1 MDDYIAA
8 CVDEIALEGPSGCT
22 LDRLWS
28 LVASKWQTDGPIDIE
43 QLALG
48 SNTKPF
54 TDMDEPLRNYVWP
67 FLLSDPQ
74 LSVRGDVEVSKD
86 DLMNMSQGD
95 IVGQY
100 GNRLQIAAS
109 VAARQFSLGITNVRI
124 SDVNANTLCI
134 IAKARNEG
142 VTQVELSK
150 LAKMDARNLFHQ
162 IKVLL
167 NHNLIEKIPVTIK
180 GTHTNLCILR
190 RFVKENEHYVSFQ
203 LSQQVAAIAAS
214 DQTIDDEVIQ
224 EQVQM
229 IMEERRTR
237 TSSSSRT
244 VAGGEPHVQ
253 CELIKHQITV
263 LLAGAK
269 GNVMLTSDIT
279 DVLASMGP
287 VIPRLDR
294 KMINRAMI
302 TLSDKGHVEIFL
314 TPVARGG
321 NSQEMGN
328 QRCLRLL
335 KVYSR
340 AAPAKSADGRSGYYL
355 SEEYRKKIASE
366 PEKNLVLGSG
376 AVRIDLPID
385 YQVYNIICLSGM
397 TGTTSTVIRRS
408 LSHLNPRVLERILK
422 KLSKPLSATADP
434 PVQSELEFQGRER
447 RFRYFSTENYRIV
460 KGTAVEN
467 ETRLTSLV
475 QSALAAYE
483 AFNGRAAVN
492 VVRPSARFATKNPGE
507 LVRKRKYS
515 RNAEEDEEEE
525 EGLGESDDDSEIVG
539 SYVNIDTPR
548 TLRTRKKDLNFAIF
562 APPEEEP
569 ETHDTDLEHVACSVC
584 KEGKDDD
591 LILLCDCCDEGTHTY
606 CSTPKLDKIP
616 DDDWFCSDECK
627 LKGKS
632 APPIQKKKARVELG
646 SDGEESDFDM
656 GGMADEAS
664 SEDEFEEDAA
674 DDSVQSLLQRS
685 SSSSTPL
692 HIFSKSLGPVI
703 KGENDFLQ
711 QSAVTANGEPNQ
723 TELPATT
730 PQKARQDVA
739 VPEQQT
745 RTVALVSNPSGLE
758 PSSIQ
763 NTQLTGNENVIFS
776 EAVTSAAKPAL
787 RADNTKTPG
796 AKKSAPGFDSV
807 ALTPNGS
814 EPKSARNAMHKGL
827 SSNAVK
833 REKILLQLL
842 DSQKIIEIN
851 NSTGKAIADIIEA
864 EGESSASRYS
874 IDRKTLAR
882 TAASMA
888 QRGLVKFLTMQVP
901 KLNGRAIQRQIL
913 LHISLSETGP
923 EVEQFKVQTG
933 ESTLS
938 LRQTCMPPAQPVQT
952 VETLERP
959 VDLHRRFLGGVD
971 NITPSVNNRRL
982 LFSGNDEADLNAI
995 ASADPYQFW
1004 LGAAQKY
1011 GYTLAKVIRSDEQ
1024 PREKGVFSAVDVYN
1038 YMTLDIFL
1046 RNVGVT
1052 AHHPE
1057 LDAYLGEG
1065 GDPEC
1070 CLKDLPEKLRFA
1082 ILSKTY
1088 KLKLAVIGFLDYLKM
1103 LDVVSP
1109 IGEEN
1114 SDITGGYS
1122 AFSMYQLNQ
1131 TVPIHDHRRTGSPL
1145 VKNMKIESRENVR
1158 QYWMQMEYLYRKLL
1172 QVTEG
1177 TGKPADQL
1185 HEETGDAT
1193 CEEANER
1200 SNESKEGQ
1208 GLPEEKPKKPKRK
1221 SPRAR
1226 HAVPPGSSAATT
1238 KMLMLLQPK
1247 NWQSSYLF
1255 TAEEIAVMES
1265 HIDRK
1270 RMVFPVDD
1278 NIKIKALGEQ
1288 FGVAPIHI
1296 KHYFYRVQSN
1306 YERRLLTLQERRVA
1320 RMKAL
1325 NKSGESLVVL
1335 AKNQKKVRELLSRSV
1350 TGPSVGQN
1358 NSAIAEED
1366 GDLVQSSEIS
1376 FPFPKQRTRRV
1387 WSTEDE
1393 ILVMHAYAITR
1404 YLAVS
1409 RDTRFSWKPV
1419 ASATNTPRE
1428 LCRRKIAVQLGS
1440 KLNEERI
1447 NFLIAEWPL
1456 MYEDAVKNGFLP
1468 EIPVAELQTINI
1480 DEHAK
1485 FYREKSNL
1493 LLRTDLFA
1501 SEPAPALNQTVLH
1514 LVATPAMME
1523 DVYNVYVFQGAHHKT
1538 SQLHLQLQE
1547 AETIRAKMSVLYS
1560 KSLPACVDDSNCLD
1574 HCLSFGR
1581 ISCPDLNVHKVISC
1595 AKSSMLTPAVRYDSE
1610 IAFNLLYQFPNEAIA
1625 RGLESL
1631 VTEGALVKSKSAVRD
1646 RHVPGR
1652 SATLSDK
1659 FLSTISGI
1667 LPARLIPQSRSAF
1680 DAIQSHAVHVWTPT
1694 PQLNNGIMCVLLD
1707 KATRGAIKLSP
1718 DFSLSADDPEIVMKP
1733 ISPLNRDDMEVSTP
1747 DFKSVDQ
1754 WHKDV
1759 HEETLKEKLLMQDNT
1774 ISDAQITEALSLMR
1788 SAHLDDCELTLV
1800 SQVGQRFPVYVSA
1813 IFAKSWMVQA
1823 NPIQTANVSSDLA
1836 PRSFPLRLWYDI
1848 HGNLIESALRACM
1861 ECVMSHIVEVPGLY
1875 EVTHFEHC
1883 FVCTLFE
1890 LFEQSTLRRLVH
1902 PVMSNI
1908 ELNDV
1913 LEMLIEKKACRRV
1926 CLLKPKPATSLMTAL
1941 LSSSTAATCG
1951 SVVLV

>member
-28 LVASKWQTDGPIDIE
+28 LVASKWQTDGPIDVE

-48 SNTKPF
+48 SNTTPF

-67 FLLSDPQ
+67 FLLSDSQ
-74 LSVRGDVEVSKD
+74 LSVRGDVEQVSKD

-95 IVGQY
+95 IVGRY

-109 VAARQFSLGITNVRI
+109 AAARQFSLGITNVRI

-134 IAKARNEG
+134 IAKARKEG

-190 RFVKENEHYVSFQ
+190 RFIKENEHYVSFQ

-214 DQTIDDEVIQ
+214 DQAIDDEVIQ

-244 VAGGEPHVQ
+244 VAGGEPHIQ

-328 QRCLRLL
+328 ERCLRLL
-335 KVYSR
+335 KIYSR

-355 SEEYRKKIASE
+355 SDEYRKKIASE
-366 PEKNLVLGSG
+366 PEKNLVLGNG

-385 YQVYNIICLSGM
+385 FQVYNIICLSGM

-408 LSHLNPRVLERILK
+408 LSNLNPRVLERILK

-447 RFRYFSTENYRIV
+447 RFRYFSTENYRII
-460 KGTAVEN
+460 KGTAVKN

-525 EGLGESDDDSEIVG
+525 EEGLGESDDDSEIVG
-539 SYVNIDTPR
+539 SSVNIDTPR

-569 ETHDTDLEHVACSVC
+569 ETQDSDLEHVACSVC

-606 CSTPKLDKIP
+606 CATPQLDKIP
-616 DDDWFCSDECK
+616 EGDWFCSDECI
-627 LKGKS
+627 LKGKP
-632 APPIQKKKARVELG
+632 APQIQKKKARVELG

-656 GGMADEAS
+656 GGIAEEAS
-664 SEDEFEEDAA
+664 SEDEFDEDAR
-674 DDSVQSLLQRS
+674 DDSVQPLLQRS
-685 SSSSTPL
+685 SSSSSTPL
-692 HIFSKSLGPVI
+692 PIFSKSLAPVDVI
-703 KGENDFLQ
+703 KGENDPLQ
-711 QSAVTANGEPNQ
+711 QLAVTADGEPNQ
-723 TELPATT
+723 TELAAATL
-730 PQKARQDVA
+730 QKDRQDTA
-739 VPEQQT
+739 VPDQQT
-745 RTVALVSNPSGLE
+745 RTIARVSNPSGLE

-763 NTQLTGNENVIFS
+763 NAQLTGNDDVIFA
-776 EAVTSAAKPAL
+776 EAVASAAKPAL

-796 AKKSAPGFDSV
+796 AKKSAPGSLIVVDSV

-814 EPKSARNAMHKGL
+814 EVKSSRSTMHKGL

-888 QRGLVKFLTMQVP
+888 QRGLAKFLTMQVP

-938 LRQTCMPPAQPVQT
+938 LRQTYMPPSQPIQT

-959 VDLHRRFLGGVD
+959 LDLHRRFLGGVE

-982 LFSGNDEADLNAI
+982 LFSGNDEADLDAI
-995 ASADPYQFW
+995 ASADPYRFW

-1011 GYTLAKVIRSDEQ
+1011 GYTLAKVIRLRSFHEWLFTQFYANFADIQSDEQ
-1024 PREKGVFSAVDVYN
+1024 PREKGTFSAVDVYN

-1046 RNVGVT
+1046 KNVGVT

-1103 LDVVSP
+1103 LDIVSP

-1114 SDITGGYS
+1114 SDIAGGYS
-1122 AFSMYQLNQ
+1122 AFNMYRLNQ
-1131 TVPIHDHRRTGSPL
+1131 TVSIHDHRRTGSPL

-1177 TGKPADQL
+1177 AGRPAEQL
-1185 HEETGDAT
+1185 QEATDDAT
-1193 CEEANER
+1193 NEEANER
-1200 SNESKEGQ
+1200 SNESKEWQ
-1208 GLPEEKPKKPKRK
+1208 GLPEEKPKKRKRK

-1226 HAVPPGSSAATT
+1226 HAVPPGSSAAIA

-1255 TAEEIAVMES
+1255 TPEEITVMES

-1358 NSAIAEED
+1358 NSAISEQE
-1366 GDLVQSSEIS
+1366 GDLVQSSDMS

-1456 MYEDAVKNGFLP
+1456 MYQDAVKDGFLP

-1493 LLRTDLFA
+1493 LLRTASFA

-1523 DVYNVYVFQGAHHKT
+1523 DVYNVYAFQGAHHKT

-1547 AETIRAKMSVLYS
+1547 AETIRAKMSALYS
-1560 KSLPACVDDSNCLD
+1560 KSLAACVDDNDCLD

-1680 DAIQSHAVHVWTPT
+1680 DAIQSHAVHVWAPI

-1707 KATRGAIKLSP
+1707 KATCGAIKLSP

-1733 ISPLNRDDMEVSTP
+1733 ISTLNRDDMEVSTP

-1759 HEETLKEKLLMQDNT
+1759 HEETLKVVDRLQEHSEQEKLLMQDNT
-1774 ISDAQITEALSLMR
+1774 ISDAQITEALRLMR
-1788 SAHLDDCELTLV
+1788 STHLDDCELTLV

-1813 IFAKSWMVQA
+1813 SFAKSWMVQA
-1823 NPIQTANVSSDLA
+1823 NPVQTANMSSDLV
-1836 PRSFPLRLWYDI
+1836 PKSFPLRLWYDI

-1875 EVTHFEHC
+1875 E
-1883 FVCTLFE
+1883 
-1890 LFEQSTLRRLVH
+1890 STLRRLVH

-1908 ELNDV
+1908 ELNDGQ
-1913 LEMLIEKKACRRV
+1913 C
-1926 CLLKPKPATSLMTAL
+1926 
-1941 LSSSTAATCG
+1941 
-1951 SVVLV
+1951 

>member
-28 LVASKWQTDGPIDIE
+28 LVASKWQTDGPIDVE
-43 QLALG
+43 QLASG
-48 SNTKPF
+48 SNTTPF

-67 FLLSDPQ
+67 FLLSDSQ

-95 IVGQY
+95 IVGRY

-109 VAARQFSLGITNVRI
+109 VAARQFSMGITNVRI

-134 IAKARNEG
+134 IAKARKEG

-167 NHNLIEKIPVTIK
+167 NHNLIDKIPVTIK

-203 LSQQVAAIAAS
+203 LSQQVAATAVS
-214 DQTIDDEVIQ
+214 DQAIIDDAIIQ

-229 IMEERRTR
+229 LMEERRSR

-244 VAGGEPHVQ
+244 VAGGEGHVQ

-279 DVLASMGP
+279 DILAM
-287 VIPRLDR
+287 IPRLDR

-302 TLSDKGHVEIFL
+302 TLSDKGYVEIFL
-314 TPVARGG
+314 TPVAKGG

-328 QRCLRLL
+328 ERCLRLL
-335 KVYSR
+335 KIYSR

-355 SEEYRKKIASE
+355 SDEYRKKMASE

-376 AVRIDLPID
+376 AVRIDLPVD
-385 YQVYNIICLSGM
+385 YQVYDIICLSGM

-447 RFRYFSTENYRIV
+447 RFRYFSTENYRII
-460 KGTAVEN
+460 KGTSVEN

-492 VVRPSARFATKNPGE
+492 VVRPSARFATKHPGE
-507 LVRKRKYS
+507 LVRKRKYG

-525 EGLGESDDDSEIVG
+525 EGLGESDDDSEVVG
-539 SYVNIDTPR
+539 SNVNIDTPR

-569 ETHDTDLEHVACSVC
+569 EAHDSDLEHVACSVC

-606 CSTPKLDKIP
+606 CATPQLDKIP
-616 DDDWFCSDECK
+616 EDDWFCSDECK
-627 LKGKS
+627 LKGKPVP
-632 APPIQKKKARVELG
+632 AVRTKKARVELG

-656 GGMADEAS
+656 GGIADEAS

-674 DDSVQSLLQRS
+674 DDSVQPLLQRS
-685 SSSSTPL
+685 SRSSSTPL
-692 HIFSKSLGPVI
+692 PVFSKSLGPVDAP
-703 KGENDFLQ
+703 KGENDSFQ
-711 QSAVTANGEPNQ
+711 QLNDTADGETNQ
-723 TELPATT
+723 TELAATT
-730 PQKARQDVA
+730 PKKARQDVA
-739 VPEQQT
+739 VPDQQT
-745 RTVALVSNPSGLE
+745 QTVALLSNPPDPE

-763 NTQLTGNENVIFS
+763 NTQLTGSNDVIFAK
-776 EAVTSAAKPAL
+776 AVASAAKPASL
-787 RADNTKTPG
+787 AESTKTP
-796 AKKSAPGFDSV
+796 AKKSTPGSSIDVDSA

-814 EPKSARNAMHKGL
+814 ESKSARHTMHKGL

-864 EGESSASRYS
+864 EGEPSASRYS
-874 IDRKTLAR
+874 IDRKTLLR
-882 TAASMA
+882 SAASLA
-888 QRGLVKFLTMQVP
+888 KRGLAKFLTMQVP
-901 KLNGRAIQRQIL
+901 KLNGRALLRNIL
-913 LHISLSETGP
+913 LHNSLSETGP

-938 LRQTCMPPAQPVQT
+938 LRQTGMPPVQPVQT

-959 VDLHRRFLGGVD
+959 LDLHRRFLGDVD
-971 NITPSVNNRRL
+971 NLAFAVNNRSKL
-982 LFSGNDEADLNAI
+982 YSGNDEADLDAI
-995 ASADPYQFW
+995 ATADPYRFW
-1004 LGAAQKY
+1004 LSAAQKY

-1024 PREKGVFSAVDVYN
+1024 PREKGVFSAVDIYN

-1052 AHHPE
+1052 VHHPE

-1070 CLKDLPEKLRFA
+1070 CLKDLPETLRFA
-1082 ILSKTY
+1082 ILSRTY
-1088 KLKLAVIGFLDYLKM
+1088 KLKIAVIGFLDYLKM

-1109 IGEEN
+1109 IGEES
-1114 SDITGGYS
+1114 SDIAGGYS
-1122 AFSMYQLNQ
+1122 AFNFYRLNQ
-1131 TVPIHDHRRTGSPL
+1131 TVPIHDHRRAGSPL
-1145 VKNMKIESRENVR
+1145 VKNMRIESRENVR

-1172 QVTEG
+1172 QVKEVTQR
-1177 TGKPADQL
+1177 PADEA
-1185 HEETGDAT
+1185 HDETDAST
-1193 CEEANER
+1193 NEEADEKP
-1200 SNESKEGQ
+1200 SCELKE
-1208 GLPEEKPKKPKRK
+1208 GLPEEKPKKPRRR

-1226 HAVPPGSSAATT
+1226 HAVPPGSSAAAI

-1270 RMVFPVDD
+1270 RMIFPVDD

-1296 KHYFYRVQSN
+1296 KHYFYRVQGN

-1335 AKNQKKVRELLSRSV
+1335 AKNQKKVRELLSRSAI
-1350 TGPSVGQN
+1350 GPPIGQD
-1358 NSAIAEED
+1358 NSAAAEQD
-1366 GDLVQSSEIS
+1366 GDFVQSSDIS
-1376 FPFPKQRTRRV
+1376 FPFPKQRTRRI
-1387 WSTEDE
+1387 WSPEDE
-1393 ILVMHAYAITR
+1393 ITVMHAYAITR

-1419 ASATNTPRE
+1419 ASATKTPRE

-1447 NFLIAEWPL
+1447 NFLIAEWPHV
-1456 MYEDAVKNGFLP
+1456 YEDAVKNGLLP
-1468 EIPVAELQTINI
+1468 EIPIAEMQTINI

-1485 FYREKSNL
+1485 FYRENSNL

-1501 SEPAPALNQTVLH
+1501 SEPTPTLNQTVLH

-1523 DVYNVYVFQGAHHKT
+1523 DVYNVYLFQGAHHKT

-1547 AETIRAKMSVLYS
+1547 AETIRAKMSALYS
-1560 KSLPACVDDSNCLD
+1560 KSLSACVDDNDCLD
-1574 HCLSFGR
+1574 HCLSFGP

-1680 DAIQSHAVHVWTPT
+1680 DAIQSHAVHVWTPI

-1718 DFSLSADDPEIVMKP
+1718 DFALSPDDPEIVMKP
-1733 ISPLNRDDMEVSTP
+1733 TATLQREDMEVSPP

-1754 WHKDV
+1754 WNKDV
-1759 HEETLKEKLLMQDNT
+1759 HEETLKVVDRLQEYCDGIIPIAYSIILAAEVEGISLFDLKEKLLVQDNT
-1774 ISDAQITEALSLMR
+1774 ISDAQITEALSSMR
-1788 SAHLDDCELTLV
+1788 STHLDDCELTLV

-1823 NPIQTANVSSDLA
+1823 NPDQTAKASSEIA
-1836 PRSFPLRLWYDI
+1836 PKSFPLRLWYDI
-1848 HGNLIESALRACM
+1848 HGHLIESALRACM
-1861 ECVMSHIVEVPGLY
+1861 ECVMSHIIEVPGLY
-1875 EVTHFEHC
+1875 E
-1883 FVCTLFE
+1883 
-1890 LFEQSTLRRLVH
+1890 STLRRLVH

-1908 ELNDV
+1908 ELNDG
-1913 LEMLIEKKACRRV
+1913 EH
-1926 CLLKPKPATSLMTAL
+1926 
-1941 LSSSTAATCG
+1941 
-1951 SVVLV
+1951 